1 MAQIDRTAAGTPVT
15 EAQLPPNTLT
25 PTPRLMLFASLA
37 DPAYRWL
44 WVGMLFAFFGMQFGQ
59 VSRQWL
65 VYELTGSS
73 TYLGVVGAGFAVPT
87 LLFSVIGGVMADRVT
102 KKHLLIL
109 TQSVTGVVAFTLGSF
124 ILFDWIQ
131 PWHIVAS
138 TLLTGSVMAFN
149 MPGRMAL
156 IAELVPNSRLLNA
169 MALNSA
175 GMNFAAILGPSA
187 AGIMVGLVGI
197 APTYYV
203 YCFMYILSVCCLAM
217 LPQGRAGSAT
227 PNARVGGEV
236 KAGFAYLKE
245 NRTVGLLLLFAVFPI
260 VFVLPYEVLL
270 PVYARDILK
279 MGPEGLGFMMGSL
292 GIGALTGSVIAASLG
307 DVRRK
312 GWVLLGTAFL
322 FGTGLVVFA
331 NSQTFL
337 LSAVTLAAMGA
348 GRMVFLALTS
358 TMIQIATPP
367 EFRGRIMGIYNMTW
381 GLMPLGALPAGFFA
395 DHIGAPAVLTVG
407 GGVMLLATVVACFV
421 PTLRRLS

>member
-1 MAQIDRTAAGTPVT
+1 
-15 EAQLPPNTLT
+15 
-25 PTPRLMLFASLA
+25 MLFSSLA

-73 TYLGVVGAGFAVPT
+73 TYLGIVGAGFAVPT

-102 KKHLLIL
+102 KKHLLIV
-109 TQSVTGVVAFTLGSF
+109 TQSVTGGVAFTLASF

-175 GMNFAAILGPSA
+175 GMNVAAILGPSA
-187 AGIMVGLVGI
+187 AGILVGIVGI
-197 APTYYV
+197 APTYFL
-203 YCFMYILSVCCLAM
+203 YCFLYILSVSCLAM
-217 LPQGRAGSAT
+217 LPRGQAGAT
-227 PNARVGGEV
+227 APNARVGGEV

-279 MGPEGLGFMMGSL
+279 MGAQGLGFMMGSL

-395 DHIGAPAVLTVG
+395 DRIGAPAVLTVG
-407 GGVMLLATVVACFV
+407 GSVMLLATVVACFI